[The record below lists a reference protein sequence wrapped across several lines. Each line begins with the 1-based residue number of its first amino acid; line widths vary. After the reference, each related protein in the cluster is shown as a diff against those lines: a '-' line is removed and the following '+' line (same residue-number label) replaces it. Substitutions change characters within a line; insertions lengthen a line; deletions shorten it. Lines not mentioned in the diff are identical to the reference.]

1 MDRIAF
7 VKTGW
12 ATFYEGDEVVGRHAH
27 IGEYNEAHERFN
39 FRKSEDGRYYGY
51 IPPMGKKQSAPSP
64 RQASGWLLIFVA
76 ARNGTGP
83 LTVVGWYE
91 NAVFEYA
98 YRDRPE
104 YEVGD
109 FEMDIQGHP
118 YSYCFSADQA
128 TLIPLQLRQ
137 NVVSGDHFKRSPI
150 IYVQGNGLNDAWRQD
165 FAELAE
171 TIVGLAPVIAETK
184 APTFKFPDAEHRKR
198 VEKAAIDKAIREF
211 DNEYRVT
218 DRQKDNCGYD
228 LLLVDRK
235 TGEELHLE
243 VKGTSTQVMHF
254 YMTRN
259 EQKYLS
265 NPKWRLYMV
274 TGALDRPQGR
284 LMNFAEVTTV
294 FDLVPFAWEGVA
306 KHRET

>member
-12 ATFYEGDEVVGRHAH
+12 ATTYEGDEVVGRHAH

-39 FRKSEDGRYYGY
+39 FRRASDGRFYGY
-51 IPPMGKKQSAPSP
+51 IPPMGRHESAPRP
-64 RQASGWLLIFVA
+64 RETSGWLLIFVA
-76 ARNGTGP
+76 ARNGSGP

-91 NAVFEYA
+91 DAVFERA
-98 YRDRPE
+98 YLDRPE

-109 FEMDIQGHP
+109 FEMDIHGNP
-118 YSYCFSADQA
+118 YSYCFSAANA
-128 TLIPLQLRQ
+128 TLVPLQLRQ
-137 NVVSGDHFKRSPI
+137 TVVSGDHFKRSPI
-150 IYVQGNGLNDAWRQD
+150 IYVRGNGRNDAWRLE
-165 FAELAE
+165 FAALAE
-171 TIVGLAPVIAETK
+171 SIIELAPVIAETK

-198 VEKAAIDKAIREF
+198 VEKAAIEKAQRTF
-211 DNEYRVT
+211 NSRYRVT

-235 TGEELHLE
+235 TEEELHLE
-243 VKGTSTQVMHF
+243 VKGTSSEVMHF

-274 TGALDRPQGR
+274 TEALLRPKGT
-284 LMNFAEVTTV
+284 LMDLAEVKKF

-306 KHRET
+306 KL

>member
-12 ATFYEGDEVVGRHAH
+12 ATSYEGEEVVGRHAH

-39 FRKSEDGRYYGY
+39 FKRAPDSRFYAY
-51 IPPMGKKQSAPSP
+51 IPPMGRHESAPSP
-64 RQASGWLLIFVA
+64 QDTSGWLLISVA
-76 ARNGTGP
+76 ARNGNGP

-91 NAVFEYA
+91 NAVFERA
-98 YRDRPE
+98 YLDRPE
-104 YEVGD
+104 YGVGD
-109 FEMDIQGHP
+109 FEMDIHGNP
-118 YSYCFSADQA
+118 YSYCFSADSA

-137 NVVSGDHFKRSPI
+137 TVVSGDHFKRSPI
-150 IYVQGNGLNDAWRQD
+150 IYARGNGRNEAWRQE

-171 TIVGLAPVIAETK
+171 SIVELALSIAETK
-184 APTFKFPDAEHRKR
+184 APTFNFPDAEHRKR
-198 VEKAAIDKAIREF
+198 VERAAIQEAERVF
-211 DNEYRVT
+211 NAEYRVT

-228 LLLVDRK
+228 LLLVHRK

-259 EQKYLS
+259 EQKYLG
-265 NPKWRLYMV
+265 NPRWRL
-274 TGALDRPQGR
+274 
-284 LMNFAEVTTV
+284 
-294 FDLVPFAWEGVA
+294 
-306 KHRET
+306 

>member
-12 ATFYEGDEVVGRHAH
+12 ATSYEGEEVVGRHAH

-39 FRKSEDGRYYGY
+39 FKRAPDGRFYAY
-51 IPPMGKKQSAPSP
+51 IPPMGRHESAPSP
-64 RQASGWLLIFVA
+64 RDTRGWLLIFVA
-76 ARNGTGP
+76 ARNGNGP

-91 NAVFEYA
+91 NAVFEHTYL
-98 YRDRPE
+98 DRPE
-104 YEVGD
+104 YEIGD
-109 FEMDIQGHP
+109 FEMDIHGNP
-118 YSYCFSADQA
+118 YSYCFSADRA

-137 NVVSGDHFKRSPI
+137 TVVSGVHFKRSPI
-150 IYVQGNGLNDAWRQD
+150 IYVRGNGRNEAWRQE

-171 TIVGLAPVIAETK
+171 SIVELASSIAETK
-184 APTFKFPDAEHRKR
+184 APTFNFPDVEHRKC
-198 VEKAAIDKAIREF
+198 VERAAIEEAERVF
-211 DNEYRVT
+211 NAEYRVT
-218 DRQKDNCGYD
+218 DRQNDNCGYD
-228 LLLVDRK
+228 LLLVHRK
-235 TGEELHLE
+235 TGEELHVE
-243 VKGTSTQVMHF
+243 VKGTSTQVIHF

-274 TGALDRPQGR
+274 TEALLHPKGR
-284 LMNFAEVTTV
+284 LMDLAEVETM

-306 KHRET
+306 KQ